1 MFAAIS
7 PAGVPVSISKSAK
20 CNDQPSR
27 RAASIR
33 PAPSSTDLLKRSIF
47 ATSNPAAFPSRTA
60 LSVAKAPGRPLIV
73 FALIPSSR
81 NSSTIVSPLRS
92 AYAHKV
98 ALWASMPRPDAACS
112 DVDTRRYKITEFSGA
127 ATVLARRR
135 KPLLTDDIPTFSLTL
150 RVFNFISA
158 RRQPVHQTVVW
169 CTLRAHSSGP
179 QIGCTPTTYGGPR
192 LNQCLT
198 CAPRHRRQ
206 QRDTMVHL
214 VDTCGYPCLDRATR
228 ADAWVPHGVDND
240 QFRRV
245 DQS

>member
-33 PAPSSTDLLKRSIF
+33 PAPSTTDLLKRSIF

-60 LSVAKAPGRPLIV
+60 LSAAKAPGRPLIV

-92 AYAHKV
+92 AYAHAV

-112 DVDTRRYKITEFSGA
+112 EVDTRR
-127 ATVLARRR
+127 
-135 KPLLTDDIPTFSLTL
+135 L
-150 RVFNFISA
+150 RVHDLRHTYASLS
-158 RRQPVHQTVVW
+158 RRAGADLRLLQKAMGHASITV
-169 CTLRAHSSGP
+169 TAHTYADLFDDELDNIAAALDSLDDLSR
-179 QIGCTPTTYGGPR
+179 TT
-192 LNQCLT
+192 
-198 CAPRHRRQ
+198 
-206 QRDTMVHL
+206 
-214 VDTCGYPCLDRATR
+214 
-228 ADAWVPHGVDND
+228 
-240 QFRRV
+240 
-245 DQS
+245 